1 LLALAIAA
9 PFAVRRRE
17 IKFLVPLAIVAFLV
31 GINAWPLAQLFH
43 ALPLFS
49 ATLNDR
55 LAVAVPLALAVLA
68 ALVVDVW
75 PRRVLLIAMALVI
88 EAIVVAG
95 IVADAPLARLFPE
108 LLPLV
113 IAAIVIATVRK
124 PIAVPAILALILLQ
138 RTIADGALIPVHL
151 RSIAYPR
158 LGLFQPM
165 NRIAEP
171 FRIAPTGYALLENTA
186 TMYGLEDVRGS
197 TPMTL
202 ALLNDT
208 FPMWL
213 ERRGRDFPQVND
225 LTRPFLS
232 MINVRYALIELNA
245 PLPPGW
251 KEVGSDISMRL
262 IENMRV
268 LPRAFIP
275 RNVTFHSSP
284 QQELDEMAHAIDFA
298 DRAWLYVPGKPED
311 RTNGPGTVKI
321 ARNKSGLDITVT
333 MQRAGFVII
342 SEAAWSGWR
351 AYVDEKRVKTLLA
364 NHAFLGVYIPAGT
377 HQVRLRYLPQSFVI
391 GRTITIATLALIVML
406 SGAKHLKRRSWRS
419 FAALRMTT

>member
-1 LLALAIAA
+1 
-9 PFAVRRRE
+9 
-17 IKFLVPLAIVAFLV
+17 
-31 GINAWPLAQLFH
+31 
-43 ALPLFS
+43 
-49 ATLNDR
+49 
-55 LAVAVPLALAVLA
+55 
-68 ALVVDVW
+68 
-75 PRRVLLIAMALVI
+75 
-88 EAIVVAG
+88 
-95 IVADAPLARLFPE
+95 
-108 LLPLV
+108 
-113 IAAIVIATVRK
+113 
-124 PIAVPAILALILLQ
+124 
-138 RTIADGALIPVHL
+138 
-151 RSIAYPR
+151 
-158 LGLFQPM
+158 M

-364 NHAFLGVYIPAGT
+364 NHAFLGVYVSAGT